1 MPLVKFMKVNGS
13 MIKLMKKEFILTKMM
28 LSIKENGKIIGN
40 MDFTL
45 KHYQQ
50 DSNEYL
56 KFMEDDLR
64 KETKLCN
71 EDWLAETL

>member
-1 MPLVKFMKVNGS
+1 MKVNGS